1 MKRSL
6 VAVSIFLFSGTVLAG
21 DCGGG
26 KMKPTDAQA
35 PAATKVA
42 EAPKVRVASSQTER
56 EGARLVAQ
64 NASTPTGAVQPATR

>member
-6 VAVSIFLFSGTVLAG
+6 VAASICLFSGAALAG

-42 EAPKVRVASSQTER
+42 EAPKVRVAANPTER

-64 NASTPTGAVQPATR
+64 NAATPASASQSATR

>member
-1 MKRSL
+1 MKRFL
-6 VAVSIFLFSGTVLAG
+6 IAATFCLFSGAVLAG

-42 EAPKVRVASSQTER
+42 ETSKVRVAASPSER

-64 NASTPTGAVQPATR
+64 NASTPTSAVQPATR